1 MKLESRFTVD
11 AGRPAELGQRDTAP
25 ADEGALAQAEG
36 RALLDAADDAINRAL
51 SRDSSQFLAQ
61 SRQTGGQ

>member
-1 MKLESRFTVD
+1 MTLEQRVNQD
-11 AGRPAELGQRDTAP
+11 AGRPAELSQMASAP
-25 ADEGALAQAEG
+25 SDEGTIVQAEG
-36 RALLDAADDAINRAL
+36 RALLDAADAAITRAL

>member
-1 MKLESRFTVD
+1 MKLESRFNVD
-11 AGRPAELGQRDTAP
+11 AGRPAELGQMDAAP
-25 ADEGALAQAEG
+25 ADEGALVRAEG

-51 SRDSSQFLAQ
+51 SGDSLQFLAQ